1 MPSCPGCGSE
11 KVIKNGSIH
20 NGKPKFS
27 CKECR
32 RQFVENPSN
41 KIIPQET
48 WNLVDKLLLEKI
60 SSAGISRVTG
70 ISEVW
75 IQNYINKKYEHAPKR
90 TEAVFKKAV
99 WFCNVM
105 KYGLLS
111 DRKREKSGYGLR
123 LTDVREKLPEHM
135 QEAGTRKAHSAF
147 GIHFRN
153 HARKTL
159 CFILISGQHIKKFSL
174 KADIFPSE
182 RTAER
187 QVISNGSILLCG
199 SEFHVLE
206 EKRFHFLKIWRI
218 ILGHFGILFIITMK
232 I

>member
-1 MPSCPGCGSE
+1 
-11 KVIKNGSIH
+11 
-20 NGKPKFS
+20 
-27 CKECR
+27 
-32 RQFVENPSN
+32 
-41 KIIPQET
+41 
-48 WNLVDKLLLEKI
+48 
-60 SSAGISRVTG
+60 
-70 ISEVW
+70 
-75 IQNYINKKYEHAPKR
+75 
-90 TEAVFKKAV
+90 
-99 WFCNVM
+99 M

-111 DRKREKSGYGLR
+111 DQKREKSGYGLR
-123 LTDVREKLPEHM
+123 LTDIREKLPEHM

-206 EKRFHFLKIWRI
+206 EKRFHFLKI
-218 ILGHFGILFIITMK
+218 
-232 I
+232 